1 LGVTLGVWGGEM
13 PASRDPQRSI
23 RKLEGEPARGIKLER
38 RNHPEALGRDFGRQM
53 VPDGW

>member
-1 LGVTLGVWGGEM
+1 MGVTLGVWGGEM